1 MTSPRRARHRSTLAG
16 VAGLLAAAFAAFS
29 CRERGSPASSAGS
42 AKSAATPRVVALIT
56 IDTLRADAVGFLGNS
71 RGTTP
76 NLDRLAKEGVV
87 FEQAHASNVV
97 TLPSHTNI
105 LTGLYPYQHGV
116 RDNSGYR
123 LEPRFPTAATLLH
136 DAGWATGAFVA
147 AFPLDARYGLDRGF
161 DVYDQRYP
169 PTTSAYDFEV
179 QERPGHE
186 VVSAALE
193 WFEKEKARPRFLW
206 VHVYEPHAPYLP
218 PPPFADKFRD
228 DPYLGEVAAADAALA
243 PLLDRLR
250 SEDAI
255 VVVTGDHGE
264 AFGSHGERTHG
275 LFAYEATLHVPLLLW
290 SPARIAPGRRAEPA
304 RHVDILPTLL
314 ESVRVAAPP
323 GLPGR
328 PLLPARPEASET
340 YFEALSSWKNRGW
353 APLVGLSDGRY
364 KYVDL
369 PIPEL
374 YDFRADP
381 EERVNLFASEPAVA
395 RRLKTKLPAASAALP
410 SGTAP
415 DSEEARRLMSL
426 GYLSG
431 SAARKSRYTA
441 ADDPKTLVGV
451 DEKIHHVID
460 LFQHGDV
467 SGATALARQVLR
479 DRPDMPTGYEFL
491 AFLLQSGGKEREA
504 AQVLGDAAKKGLA
517 SEAMNVRLALILSEA
532 GRPADA
538 LGILKPFAASTDPDT
553 QNAIGIALSDSGHS
567 DEALRVFEKI
577 LERDPRNAVA
587 LQNAGIALL
596 KKGDAPAAIERFG
609 RAFAINDRLP
619 RAWNARG
626 VAEAQLGR
634 APEAIASW
642 KRATDLDPRQYDALF
657 NIAVV
662 AGKSGDRAT
671 AREALTRFVQ
681 TAPPGVYARDI
692 AAARKMLAGL
702 GGG

>member
-1 MTSPRRARHRSTLAG
+1 M
-16 VAGLLAAAFAAFS
+16 
-29 CRERGSPASSAGS
+29 AGS
-42 AKSAATPRVVALIT
+42 AAARARFALAGLIAAVLFASSCRGRESGAGAAAPPKAAAPPRVVVLIT
-56 IDTLRADAVGFLGNS
+56 IDTLRADSVGFLGNT

-76 NLDRLAKEGVV
+76 NLDRLAREGLV
-87 FEQAHASNVV
+87 FEHAHASNVV

-116 RDNSGYR
+116 RDNSGFR
-123 LEPRFPTAATLLH
+123 LESRIPTAATLLH

-169 PTTSAYDFEV
+169 PATSAYDFEV
-179 QERPGHE
+179 QERPAPE

-193 WFEKEKARPRFLW
+193 WFEREKARSRFLW

-218 PPPFADKFRD
+218 PAPFAERYRDK
-228 DPYLGEVAAADAALA
+228 PYLGEVAAADAALG
-243 PLLDRLR
+243 PLLERLR
-250 SEDAI
+250 SEDAL

-264 AFGSHGERTHG
+264 AFGSHGELTHG
-275 LFAYEATLHVPLLLW
+275 LFAYEATLHVPLVVW
-290 SPARIAPGRRAEPA
+290 SPSRIAPGRRADPV
-304 RHVDILPTLL
+304 RHIDVLPTML
-314 ESVRVAAPP
+314 ESVRVAAPR
-323 GLPGR
+323 GLPGLS
-328 PLLPARPEASET
+328 LLSAPVGASET
-340 YFEALSSWKNRGW
+340 YFEALSAWKNRGW
-353 APLVGLSDGRY
+353 APLTGICDDRY

-374 YDFRADP
+374 YDFKADP
-381 EERVNLFASEPAVA
+381 EEKTNLFASQATIA
-395 RRLKTKLPAASAALP
+395 RRLKAKLTAASAAGA
-410 SGTAP
+410 SAGTAP

-431 SAARKSRYTA
+431 STARKTRYTA
-441 ADDPKTLVGV
+441 ADDPKTLVTV
-451 DEKIHHVID
+451 DAEIHRVID
-460 LFQHGDV
+460 LFQHNDV
-467 SGATALARQVLR
+467 FGATSLARQVLR
-479 DRPDMPTGYEFL
+479 DRPGMPTGYEFL
-491 AFLLQSGGKEREA
+491 AFLLQAAGKDREA
-504 AQVLGDAAKKGLA
+504 AQVLADAAKKGLA
-517 SEAMNVRLALILSEA
+517 SEDMNVRLALILSEA
-532 GRPADA
+532 GRSADA
-538 LGILKPFAASTDPDT
+538 LRVLKPLAQSTDPDT
-553 QNAIGIALSDSGHS
+553 QNAIGIALSDSGQS

-577 LERDPRNAVA
+577 LERDARNALA

-596 KKGDAPAAIERFG
+596 KKGDAPGAIERFR

-657 NIAVV
+657 NMALV

-671 AREALTRFVQ
+671 AREALSRFVE
-681 TAPPGVYARDI
+681 TAPSAVYARDI
-692 AAARKMLAGL
+692 AAARKMLAVL